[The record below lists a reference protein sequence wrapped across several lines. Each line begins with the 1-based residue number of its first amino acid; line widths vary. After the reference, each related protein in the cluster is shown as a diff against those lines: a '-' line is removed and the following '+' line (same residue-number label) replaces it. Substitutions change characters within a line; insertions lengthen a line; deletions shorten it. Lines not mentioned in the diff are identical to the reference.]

1 MLAGRL
7 MFRNKVSRIDWH
19 PLCPPPRSISNKEY
33 LADRIRMTRRI
44 RQDDNQTGMH
54 VTRARHCFGA
64 LYFQK
69 NSSCYRSA
77 TDFRQSVC
85 PTLGG
90 CDTRTQDSPS
100 REFGA
105 AYSMWSLS

>member
-1 MLAGRL
+1 

-54 VTRARHCFGA
+54 VTRARHCYELWGPILPKKFELLPICHG
-64 LYFQK
+64 F
-69 NSSCYRSA
+69 SA
-77 TDFRQSVC
+77 ERM
-85 PTLGG
+85 PY
-90 CDTRTQDSPS
+90 S
-100 REFGA
+100 RRLRHPDAGFPLTAEFGA